1 MEKWPAPS
9 LRLVVAWLVLM
20 VLAGLSFG
28 LSFIRWGAANAAVSL
43 AIAAVMVVI
52 VAFGFM
58 KLDQAHPLTRV
69 FACVGLFWLVI
80 LFGLTA
86 TDYAWRPWPGIGS
99 TPALRIAVPPYW
111 QGRTGTGR

>member
-1 MEKWPAPS
+1 MDKWPAPS

-20 VLAGLSFG
+20 ALGGLSFG
-28 LSFIRWGAANAAVSL
+28 LSFIRLGAANAAVSL
-43 AIAAVMVVI
+43 VIAAIMVVI

-69 FACVGLFWLVI
+69 FALVGLFWLTI

-86 TDYAWRPWPGIGS
+86 TDYGWRPWPGTAS
-99 TPALRIAVPPYW
+99 APSLRIHVPPYW
-111 QGRTGTGR
+111 QSRTGR